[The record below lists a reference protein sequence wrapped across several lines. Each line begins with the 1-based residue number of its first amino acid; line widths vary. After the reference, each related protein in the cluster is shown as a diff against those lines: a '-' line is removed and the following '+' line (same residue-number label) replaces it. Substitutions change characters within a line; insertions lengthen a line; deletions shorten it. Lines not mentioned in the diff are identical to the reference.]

1 MLVLAT
7 PVRRHVFIVRRT
19 TFEFCTKY
27 FITVCRDLPIMNTN
41 LSPLKL
47 RFIVLKKEA
56 IKATP

>member
-7 PVRRHVFIVRRT
+7 PVRHVFIVRRSS